1 MIAKTRESSEI
12 TPPETDE
19 YAKSIIVLC
28 PQTHRTQT
36 MPTDDW
42 VAAVK
47 SAPFPDACV
56 FVKDPKCVLFMDQNG
71 YPTRVLI
78 NEDET
83 LVMAL
88 KAIVRWQN
96 TWRAL
101 ERKKGGKANG

>member
-56 FVKDPKCVLFMDQNG
+56 IVKDPKCVLFMDHNG
-71 YPTRVLI
+71 YPTRITV
-78 NEDET
+78 EEGRT
-83 LVMAL
+83 LMDAL
-88 KAIVRWQN
+88 AVIVRWQN
-96 TWRAL
+96 AWRGV
-101 ERKKGGKANG
+101 ERKCGDKANG